1 MNSFLMNE
9 ILWKIKFINP
19 DNIMLMDRTGTY
31 SLATTDPDTLTI
43 YISNILYGK
52 KLQKVLIHELA
63 HCAMFSFN
71 LIPEIHKM
79 VKPEYYIEAEEWV
92 CNFISDYG
100 LKVFNIM
107 YSILKE
113 NTIYY
118 IPYEIEKFIA

>member
-1 MNSFLMNE
+1 MNG

-19 DNIMLMDRTGTY
+19 DNIMLMDRTGIY
-31 SLATTDPDTLTI
+31 NLATTDPDTLTI

-71 LIPEIHKM
+71 LIPEIHRM

-100 LKVFNIM
+100 LKIFNIM
-107 YSILKE
+107 YSIFKE

>member
-1 MNSFLMNE
+1 MNE

>member
-1 MNSFLMNE
+1 MNSFLMNG
-9 ILWKIKFINP
+9 ILWQIKFINP